1 MRLPSIDCRG
11 RPREARRD
19 EVRSTATIRGPGTL
33 LSALCLASG
42 CAAGC
47 GGQGSRGQ
55 SEVIYEISPATWFED
70 GFSSFDVSPTGER
83 ALFRGRYGPLLIDLE
98 QRGEQPQRAAGG
110 LDEVRWA
117 VFDHQG
123 VVVRGGRR
131 GDQVGWFADDD
142 IGPRPLPLP
151 PEGLPLWS
159 PDGTAVALAV
169 ESGIQVGQTDQLR
182 LVELPGAVT
191 GLGWAPDGEAL
202 FVLVSGQD
210 GSSAI
215 IRVSTDGGT
224 RIVRD
229 GLDAVQGFDRI
240 AVSSDGLLVYVALA
254 SDGPPDNE
262 ARHTPT
268 TDRDTDIYALDLT
281 TARLRAVM
289 TDPGDDFYP
298 TVVAGYLYW
307 THNEMRDQVVVV
319 PIEGGDARV
328 AVEDAQ
334 IPYWSSD
341 GRRLGF
347 TVGEWRIADW
357 ALNLDAA
364 AVDMDAGGRPLGPPM
379 PIVSGYHED
388 FTPVWSPDGKWIAY
402 HSHRSPGPVPAYGS
416 ESSTDD
422 IYLRGTSPGSGEIR
436 LTDFGWEV
444 GNPSWAPDSRRLV
457 FDSQD
462 RAGPSFLSK
471 AWIVH
476 IDPETGQPL
485 DVRELPTP
493 DGAPGFKVLSWSL
506 VADEIALT
514 YPVGPARFAL
524 ALLTVDGAPPRT
536 VTEFEAS
543 TAGGI
548 SWTPDGRRIVYSALA
563 EGRMQLFAVDL
574 STGQSSRLTNDAGS
588 LILPQVSPDGRWIA
602 ATRLLRAK
610 ELRRL
615 RLP

>member
-1 MRLPSIDCRG
+1 MRPASIDRRV
-11 RPREARRD
+11 RPREGLRD
-19 EVRSTATIRGPGTL
+19 DGLGAATIRGRVTL

-42 CAAGC
+42 CLAGC
-47 GGQGSRGQ
+47 GGQTPRGASQ
-55 SEVIYEISPATWFED
+55 VFYELSPATWFED
-70 GFSSFDVSPTGER
+70 GFSSFDVAPAGDR
-83 ALFRGRYGPLLIDLE
+83 AVFRGRYGPLLIDLE
-98 QRGEQPQRAAGG
+98 QRREAPQRAAGG

-117 VFDHQG
+117 VFDNQG
-123 VVVRGGRR
+123 ALVLAGRR

-142 IGPRPLPLP
+142 AGPRSLPLP
-151 PEGLPLWS
+151 PEGLPSWS

-169 ESGIQVGQTDQLR
+169 GSDIRIGQTDDLR
-182 LVELPGAVT
+182 AIQLPGAVT
-191 GLGWAPDGEAL
+191 GLGWGPDSEAL
-202 FVLVSGQD
+202 FALVSGQD

-229 GLDAVQGFDRI
+229 GLDAVQGLDRI

-254 SDGPPDNE
+254 SDGPPDDE

-268 TDRDTDIYALDLT
+268 TDRDTDIYALELT
-281 TARLRAVM
+281 TGRLRAVV

-298 TVVAGYLYW
+298 TVAVGYLYW

-341 GRRLGF
+341 GRRLSF

-364 AVDMDAGGRPLGPPM
+364 AVDVDAEGRPTGPPM
-379 PIVSGYHED
+379 PIVTGYHED

-402 HSHRSPGPVPAYGS
+402 HSHRSAGPVPAYAA

-422 IYLRGTSPGSGEIR
+422 IYLRSTTPGSREIR

-462 RAGPSFLSK
+462 RGGASFLSK

-476 IDPETGQPL
+476 IDPETGQPQ
-485 DVRELPTP
+485 DVHELPTP
-493 DGAPGFKVLSWSL
+493 DGAPGFKVLSWSP
-506 VADEIALT
+506 VADEIGLT
-514 YPVGPARFAL
+514 YPVGPGRFVL
-524 ALLTVDGAPPRT
+524 ALLTPDGAPPRRL
-536 VTEFEAS
+536 TEFEAS

-563 EGRMQLFAVDL
+563 EGRMQLFAIDP
-574 STGQSSRLTNDAGS
+574 SSSQSSRLTSDASS

-610 ELRRL
+610 QLRRL